1 MMKAKDYIYKHYGV
15 HKTSDL
21 PNSFDFDNVLDMM
34 KHYSRKKC
42 KEQRELCGDHLVVTE
57 PAGIYI
63 RDELKTRMRNAPEPE
78 IE

>member
-1 MMKAKDYIYKHYGV
+1 MKAKDYIYKHYGV

-42 KEQRELCGDHLVVTE
+42 KEQRELCAVN
-57 PAGIYI
+57 AGMKKYTDLSGTIYI
-63 RDELKTRMRNAPEPE
+63 EDNVLTAPEPD